1 MCDTCMK
8 HGAGGKWYLNAR
20 HYSEEVAR
28 KHNLREFL
36 LEQYKNFEQIPVR
49 KVAGISPVGLG
60 YKLRMPIIGRLVKR
74 TAERLLASRRPPT
87 NPFKPE
93 GHIGQVVPL
102 EDAIAI
108 LETCAAEPIIQKNCM
123 CRYMSR
129 GIKEACCINFGVMSE
144 IIDRLPRF
152 IPEKE
157 KYHLSRA
164 EAVARFREFN
174 RRGYIGT
181 IWFGPY
187 PYINNLCSCASPEC
201 AGLRPRVD
209 YGIMS
214 IYKAEYVLKVDAG
227 GCNGCR
233 ACVTACPFGALD
245 FDELN
250 GTAEVRAGDC
260 FGCGVCRHACSSEAL
275 HLEPRDQVPA
285 LAGRY

>member
-1 MCDTCMK
+1 MK

-28 KHNLREFL
+28 KYNLREFL
-36 LEQYKNFEQIPVR
+36 LEQYKNFEQLPVR

-60 YKLRMPIIGRLVKR
+60 YKLRIPLIGRIVKA
-74 TAERLLASRRPPT
+74 TAERLLASRRPPS

-129 GIKEACCINFGVMSE
+129 GLKEACCINFGVMSE
-144 IIDRLPRF
+144 IIDKLPRF

-187 PYINNLCSCASPEC
+187 PYINNLCSCANPEC

-214 IYKAEYVLKVDAG
+214 IYKAEYAARVEAG
-227 GCNGCR
+227 CTGCR
-233 ACVTACPFGALD
+233 ACLQACPFGAVD
-245 FDELN
+245 FEE
-250 GTAEVRAGDC
+250 GAGRARVRAGDC
-260 FGCGVCRHACSSEAL
+260 FGCGVCRHACPTGALRLEA
-275 HLEPRDQVPA
+275 RDQIPA
-285 LAGRY
+285 LA

>member
-1 MCDTCMK
+1 MK
-8 HGAGGKWYLNAR
+8 HGSGGKWYLNAR
-20 HYSEEVAR
+20 HYSEEIAR
-28 KHNLREFL
+28 KYNLREFL
-36 LEQYKNFEQIPVR
+36 LEQYRNFEQIPVR

-60 YKLRMPIIGRLVKR
+60 YKLRIPIIGRIVKR
-74 TAERLLASRRPPT
+74 TAERLLASRRPPA

-108 LETCAAEPIIQKNCM
+108 LSDCAAEPIIRKNCM

-157 KYHLSRA
+157 KYHLSRS
-164 EAVARFREFN
+164 EAVAAFREFN

-187 PYINNLCSCASPEC
+187 PYINNLCSCANPEC
-201 AGLRPRVD
+201 AGLRPRLD
-209 YGIMS
+209 YGITS
-214 IYKAEYVLKVDAG
+214 IYKAEYVARADRG
-227 GCNGCR
+227 RCTGCR
-233 ACVTACPFGALD
+233 ACVAACPFAALE
-245 FDELN
+245 FDEDA
-250 GTAEVRAGDC
+250 GQARVRQADC
-260 FGCGVCRHACSSEAL
+260 FGCGVCRHACPSEAL
-275 HLEPRDQVPA
+275 RLEPRDQVPA

>member
-1 MCDTCMK
+1 MCETCMK

-28 KHNLREFL
+28 KYNLREFL
-36 LEQYKNFEQIPVR
+36 LEQYKNFEQLPVR
-49 KVAGISPVGLG
+49 RVAGISPVGLG
-60 YKLRMPIIGRLVKR
+60 YKLRIPIIGRLVKR

-108 LETCAAEPIIQKNCM
+108 LETCAAEPIIRKNCM

-129 GIKEACCINFGVMSE
+129 GVKEACCINFGVMSE
-144 IIDRLPRF
+144 IIDKLPRF

-187 PYINNLCSCASPEC
+187 PYINICSCASPEC

-214 IYKAEYVLKVDAG
+214 IYKAEYVARVLAARCT
-227 GCNGCR
+227 GCK
-233 ACVTACPFGALD
+233 ACLTACPFGVVD
-245 FDELN
+245 FDERI
-250 GTAEVRAGDC
+250 GRAAVRAELC
-260 FGCGVCRHACSSEAL
+260 FGCGVCRHACPSEAL
-275 HLEPRDQVPA
+275 HLVPRGRLPA

>member
-1 MCDTCMK
+1 MK

-20 HYSEEVAR
+20 HYSEEIVR
-28 KHNLREFL
+28 KYNLREFL

-60 YKLRMPIIGRLVKR
+60 YKLRIPIIGRIVKR

-87 NPFKPE
+87 NPFRPE

-102 EDAIAI
+102 EDAVAI
-108 LETCAAEPIIQKNCM
+108 LETCAAEPIIRKNCM

-129 GIKEACCINFGVMSE
+129 GVKEACCINFGVMSE

-152 IPEKE
+152 IPAKE

-164 EAVARFREFN
+164 EAVGIFREFN

-187 PYINNLCSCASPEC
+187 PYINNLCSCSSPEC

-209 YGIMS
+209 YGIQS
-214 IYKAEYVLKVDAG
+214 IYKAEYCARLEEVR
-227 GCNGCR
+227 CSGCR
-233 ACVTACPFGALD
+233 ACLAACPFGALR
-245 FDELN
+245 FDGN
-250 GTAEVRAGDC
+250 AGQPVVAQADC
-260 FGCGVCRHACSSEAL
+260 FGCGVCRHACASGAL
-275 HLEPRDQVPA
+275 TLVPRDQVPG

>member
-1 MCDTCMK
+1 MK

-20 HYSEEVAR
+20 HYSEQIAR
-28 KHNLREFL
+28 QHNLREFL

-60 YKLRMPIIGRLVKR
+60 YKLRIPIIGRLVKR
-74 TAERLLASRRPPT
+74 TAERLLASQRPPT
-87 NPFKPE
+87 DPFKPE

-214 IYKAEYVLKVDAG
+214 IYKAEYVLKVDDG
-227 GCNGCR
+227 RCTGCR
-233 ACVTACPFGALD
+233 ACATACPFGALD

-250 GTAEVRAGDC
+250 GRTDVRDEDC
-260 FGCGVCRHACSSEAL
+260 FGCGVCRHACPSEAL